1 MREKF
6 TENNA
11 FQNVKLISFNLW
23 NPHENSLK
31 IIAMSCFSIIIVRE
45 TQLKNKFLIVQ
56 YLTFRIFIDIIKDI
70 LFIANLNFDQIIH

>member
-6 TENNA
+6 IENNA

-23 NPHENSLK
+23 NPHKNSLK

-45 TQLKNKFLIVQ
+45 NRIKKVFDSSIVN
-56 YLTFRIFIDIIKDI
+56 I
-70 LFIANLNFDQIIH
+70 